1 MFEAFKR
8 PVKKAKG
15 GQAKRQQ
22 IRKDELMGEII
33 YREPQAAFVL
43 MEVGMGC
50 VSCPSAAMESLEE
63 ACMVHGMDVNEV
75 VDYLN
80 KKLDAAEER

>member
-8 PVKKAKG
+8 PLKKAKDK
-15 GQAKRQQ
+15 QTERQP

-33 YREPQAAFVL
+33 YREPQAAVLL

-80 KKLDAAEER
+80 KKLQ